1 MHPVAEKIF
10 YKTLIFIYLIRRNEV
25 VHNLKIGS
33 KLINMSQNIFFY
45 VAVNCNLAIEFN
57 GLVSIKGCQ
66 K

>member
-1 MHPVAEKIF
+1 M
-10 YKTLIFIYLIRRNEV
+10 YLEGMLLTGFNPY
-25 VHNLKIGS
+25 LS
-33 KLINMSQNIFFY
+33 AKLINMAQNIFFY

>member
-1 MHPVAEKIF
+1 MLIIKYLTRFREALF
-10 YKTLIFIYLIRRNEV
+10 TLGNSL
-25 VHNLKIGS
+25 

-57 GLVSIKGCQ
+57 GLVSIKGYQ